1 MFKEFISG
9 IKISKNNFKVYR
21 ILINTSSTRSMGKR
35 RNEERLGPISYN
47 MKNKKPNYRDST

>member
-1 MFKEFISG
+1 VFKEFISG